1 MTPRPVATLS
11 LFRDHPAENWP
22 SMERYAN
29 GLENAL
35 RALAPPSL
43 LITSKIPPAP
53 WPIPRGLLLRRM
65 LSYPL
70 WSRRHQG
77 DLNHVLDHSYGH
89 LLFGLDPERTVVT
102 VHDLAPLLFPGKRL
116 GLSQLAWQLAWKGAL
131 RARRLIAVSAFT
143 RQMLIEHSRVSPERI
158 VVIPEGVEPAF
169 RPLPEEAVE
178 ELRRR
183 YALPDAPLL
192 LHVGHTQPRKNLEG
206 LLHALAIVR
215 RRDSRVVLLQI
226 GGVPTARQR
235 ALVESL
241 GLRNAVHFLG
251 PVSESDL
258 IAFYNLADV
267 FVFPSLYEG
276 FGFPPLE
283 AMACGTPVVA
293 SHAASLPEVV
303 GDAGLLVD
311 PRDPEAMAEAIYH
324 VLQDAEL
331 AEELRRRGLE
341 RARQF
346 TWERTARETL
356 AVYEAMLGG
365 KA

>member
-1 MTPRPVATLS
+1 MITVA

-22 SMERYAN
+22 SMARYAERLA
-29 GLENAL
+29 GAL
-35 RALAPPSL
+35 QRLAPPHLSIRSL
-43 LITSKIPPAP
+43 VPPDP
-53 WPIPRGLLLRRM
+53 WPIPRGLLLRRT
-65 LSYPL
+65 LTYPL
-70 WSRRHQG
+70 WSRRCQG

-102 VHDLAPLLFPGKRL
+102 VHDIAPLLFPGKRL
-116 GLSQLAWQLAWKGAL
+116 GMSRLTWQLAWKGTL
-131 RARRLIAVSAFT
+131 RARCLIADSNFT
-143 RQMLIEHSRVSPERI
+143 RQLIVERFSFPPER
-158 VVIPEGVEPAF
+158 VVVAPLGVELAF
-169 RPLPEEAVE
+169 RPLPREAVE

-183 YALPDAPLL
+183 YALPDALLL

-215 RRDSRVVLLQI
+215 RRNSHVVLLQV

-241 GLRNAVHFLG
+241 GLRDAVHFLG

-311 PRDPEAMAEAIYH
+311 PCDPEAMAEAIH
-324 VLQDAEL
+324 RVLQDPEL

-346 TWERTARETL
+346 TWERTAQETL

-365 KA
+365 RA

>member
-1 MTPRPVATLS
+1 MNSVV

-22 SMERYAN
+22 SMRRYAER
-29 GLENAL
+29 LEDAL
-35 RALAPPSL
+35 RHLAPSHLKVRSL
-43 LITSKIPPAP
+43 VPPDP

-65 LSYPL
+65 LTYPL
-70 WSRRHQG
+70 WSRRRQG

-102 VHDLAPLLFPGKRL
+102 VHDIAPLLFPGKRL
-116 GLSQLAWQLAWKGAL
+116 GMSQLAWQWAWRGAL
-131 RARRLIAVSAFT
+131 RAKRLIADSDFT
-143 RQMLIEHSRVSPERI
+143 RRLVIKRFRLSPERI
-158 VVIPEGVEPAF
+158 VVVPLGVESAF

-178 ELRRR
+178 RLRRR
-183 YALPDAPLL
+183 YAVPEAPLL
-192 LHVGHTQPRKNLEG
+192 LYVGNTQPRKNLEG
-206 LLHALAIVR
+206 LLRALAILWHQNP
-215 RRDSRVVLLQI
+215 RVMLLQV
-226 GGVPTARQR
+226 GKPPTARQR

-241 GLRNAVHFLG
+241 GLRDAVHFLG
-251 PVSESDL
+251 LVPDADL
-258 IAFYNLADV
+258 VAFYNLADV

-276 FGFPPLE
+276 FGLPPLE

-311 PRDPEAMAEAIYH
+311 PRDPEAMAEAIHH
-324 VLQDAEL
+324 VLQDPEL

-346 TWERTARETL
+346 TWERTAQETL
-356 AVYEAMLGG
+356 AVYEAMLGNSRG
-365 KA
+365 GSC